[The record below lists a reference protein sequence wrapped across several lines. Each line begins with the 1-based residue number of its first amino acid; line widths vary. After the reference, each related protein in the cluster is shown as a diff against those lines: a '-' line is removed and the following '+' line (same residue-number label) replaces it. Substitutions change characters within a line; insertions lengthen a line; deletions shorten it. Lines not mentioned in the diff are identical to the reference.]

1 MDTNLE
7 KLYVYNSFKIN
18 ENDNPTKDGQNT

>member
-7 KLYVYNSFKIN
+7 KLYSCPRGVSFVGYKI
-18 ENDNPTKDGQNT
+18 TA